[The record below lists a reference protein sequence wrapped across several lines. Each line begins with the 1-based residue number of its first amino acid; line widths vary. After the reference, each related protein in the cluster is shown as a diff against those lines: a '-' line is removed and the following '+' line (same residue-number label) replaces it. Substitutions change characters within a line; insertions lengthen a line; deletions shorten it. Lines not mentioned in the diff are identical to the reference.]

1 MKNENSTPRRRAAVV
16 GAGITGPLLS
26 LCLVRLGFE
35 VDLYEAYLRRAQD
48 VGSFLNLAPN
58 GRAVLERLGLADRV
72 LEQGTAAGSITF
84 ANHKGRVLAE
94 NPERTTNIMRGE
106 LSAALR
112 EAATGAGAKLHS
124 AKRLVALDDIG
135 GDVWRLGFED
145 GTRAEADIVLGCD
158 GVHSTT
164 RRLLL
169 PDAPRA
175 AYTEV
180 VGSGG
185 RSRIGAGELPV
196 DGTFHMVF
204 GLRGFF
210 GYQVMAPGDVWWFE
224 NHPEPRE
231 RTFAELAE
239 TDDAQWVAALAERH
253 RPDPGVV
260 RRILTASTGP
270 VGRWPVYEVPPL
282 GTWHRG
288 SAAVLG
294 DAAHAVAPHLG
305 AGAALGME
313 DAYELALALHEHP
326 SAQRAFTVFE
336 ESRRDRIAALAK
348 QARQTGA
355 VMTPNRRLARV
366 IRDLM
371 LPVAIKQGV
380 RKGSEAYSY
389 RPSRW
394 PAQGDRN

>member
-1 MKNENSTPRRRAAVV
+1 MTNENSTPNRRVAVV

-26 LCLVRLGFE
+26 LCLARLGFE

-58 GRAVLERLGLADRV
+58 GRAVLERLGLADRI
-72 LEQGTAAGSITF
+72 LERGTVAHSITF
-84 ANHKGRVLAE
+84 ANHKGRQLAR

-112 EAATGAGAKLHS
+112 EAATDGGVKLHT
-124 AKRLVALDDIG
+124 AKRLVTLDKSG
-135 GDVWRLGFED
+135 EHGWRLGFED

-158 GVHSTT
+158 GVNSTT
-164 RRLLL
+164 RHLLL
-169 PDAPRA
+169 PHAPRPT
-175 AYTEV
+175 YTQV

-185 RSRIGAGELPV
+185 RSETGAAELPV
-196 DGTFHMVF
+196 DGRFHMVF

-210 GYQVMAPGDVWWFE
+210 GYQVVSPGVVWWFE
-224 NHPEPRE
+224 NHQETHE
-231 RTFAELAE
+231 RSFAELAE
-239 TDDAQWVAALAERH
+239 TDDARWLAALARRH
-253 RPDPGVV
+253 RPDPAVV
-260 RRILTASTGP
+260 RRILNASTGP
-270 VGRWPVYEVPPL
+270 VGRWPVHEVPPL
-282 GTWHRG
+282 DTWHRG

-313 DAYELALALHEHP
+313 DAYELALALHRHP
-326 SAQRAFTVFE
+326 AAPQAFTAFE
-336 ESRRDRIAALAK
+336 ESRRARVAAMAK

-355 VMTPNRRLARV
+355 VMTPDRWITRV

-371 LPVAIKQGV
+371 LPTAIKHGV
-380 RKGSEAYSY
+380 RKGTEAYSY
-389 RPSRW
+389 RPSPW
-394 PAQGDRN
+394 PVRAD

>member
-1 MKNENSTPRRRAAVV
+1 MKNENSTPRRRVAVV
-16 GAGITGPLLS
+16 GAGISGPLLS

-35 VDLYEAYLRRAQD
+35 VDLYEAHVRRAQD

-72 LEQGTAAGSITF
+72 LEQGTAASSIGF
-84 ANHKGRVLAE
+84 ANHKGRE
-94 NPERTTNIMRGE
+94 IGRNPERTTNIMRGE
-106 LSAALR
+106 LSGALR
-112 EAATGAGAKLHS
+112 EVAVDAGAKLHT
-124 AKRLVALDDIG
+124 AKRLVALEETADG
-135 GDVWRLGFED
+135 SWRTGFED
-145 GTRAEADIVLGCD
+145 GTHTEADIVLGCD

-175 AYTEV
+175 AYTGV

-185 RSRIGAGELPV
+185 RSEIDAAELPL
-196 DGTFHMVF
+196 DGRFHMVF

-210 GYQVMAPGDVWWFE
+210 GYQVVSPGVVWWFE
-224 NHPEPRE
+224 NHQETRE
-231 RTFAELAE
+231 RSFAELAE
-239 TDDAQWVAALAERH
+239 VDDAQWVALLAERH
-253 RPDPGVV
+253 RPDPAVI
-260 RRILTASTGP
+260 RRVLTASTGP

-282 GTWHRG
+282 DTWHRG

-313 DAYELALALHEHP
+313 DAYELAVALHRHP
-326 SAQRAFTVFE
+326 TAPQAFTAFE
-336 ESRRDRIAALAK
+336 ESRRDRVAAMAK

-355 VMTPNRRLARV
+355 VMTPDRWITRAV
-366 IRDLM
+366 RDLM
-371 LPVAIKQGV
+371 LPMALRQGV
-380 RKGSEAYSY
+380 RKGTEAYAY
-389 RPSRW
+389 RPSPW
-394 PAQGDRN
+394 PARRP

>member
-1 MKNENSTPRRRAAVV
+1 MKNENSTPRRRVAVV

-35 VDLYEAYLRRAQD
+35 VDLYEAYVRRAQD

-58 GRAVLERLGLADRV
+58 GRAVLERLGLADRI
-72 LEQGTAAGSITF
+72 LERGFVATSIGF
-84 ANHKGRVLAE
+84 ANHKGRELAR

-106 LSAALR
+106 LSGALR
-112 EAATGAGAKLHS
+112 EAAAGDGAKLHT
-124 AKRLVALDDIG
+124 AKRLVALDG
-135 GDVWRLGFED
+135 SGDSRWRLGFED
-145 GTRAEADIVLGCD
+145 GTYAEADIVLGCD
-158 GVHSTT
+158 GVNSAT

-169 PDAPRA
+169 PDAPRPT
-175 AYTEV
+175 YTEV

-185 RSRIGAGELPV
+185 RSEIGAAELPV
-196 DGTFHMVF
+196 DGRFHMVF

-210 GYQVMAPGDVWWFE
+210 GYQVVSPGVVWWFE
-224 NHPEPRE
+224 NHQESRE

-239 TDDAQWVAALAERH
+239 TDDTRWVAGLADRH
-253 RPDPGVV
+253 RPDPAVI
-260 RRILTASTGP
+260 RRILTASAGP
-270 VGRWPVYEVPPL
+270 VGRWPVHEVPPL
-282 GTWHRG
+282 DTWHRG

-305 AGAALGME
+305 AGAALAME
-313 DAYELALALHEHP
+313 DAYELALALREHP
-326 SAQRAFTVFE
+326 TAPRAFTVFE
-336 ESRRDRIAALAK
+336 ESRRDRVAAMAK

-355 VMTPNRRLARV
+355 VMTPDRWITRV

-380 RKGSEAYSY
+380 RKGTEAYSY
-389 RPSRW
+389 RPSPW
-394 PAQGDRN
+394 PAQVD

>member
-1 MKNENSTPRRRAAVV
+1 MKHENSTERRRAAVV
-16 GAGITGPLLS
+16 GAGITGPLLA

-35 VDLYEAYLRRAQD
+35 VDMYEAYVRRVQD
-48 VGSFLNLAPN
+48 IGSFLNLAPN

-72 LEQGTAAGSITF
+72 LDQGTVAGSITF
-84 ANHKGRVLAE
+84 ANHKGRELAR
-94 NPERTTNIMRGE
+94 NPESTTNIMRGE
-106 LSAALR
+106 LSGALR
-112 EAATGAGAKLHS
+112 EAATDAGAKLHC
-124 AKRLVALDDIG
+124 AKRLVALDET
-135 GDVWRLGFED
+135 GDARWRIGFED
-145 GTRAEADIVLGCD
+145 GTEAEADIVLGCD

-164 RRLLL
+164 RRLLI
-169 PDAPRA
+169 PGAPQA
-175 AYTEV
+175 GYTEV

-185 RSRIGAGELPV
+185 RSEIGAGELPV
-196 DGTFHMVF
+196 DGQFHMVF

-210 GYQVMAPGDVWWFE
+210 GYQVVAPGVVCWFE
-224 NHPEPRE
+224 NHQEARE
-231 RTFAELAE
+231 RGFAELAGI
-239 TDDAQWVAALAERH
+239 DDAEWVAALAERH

-282 GTWHRG
+282 GSWHRG
-288 SAAVLG
+288 GAAVLG

-326 SAQRAFTVFE
+326 SAPAAFTAFE
-336 ESRRDRIAALAK
+336 ESRRDRITAMAK

-355 VMTPNRRLARV
+355 VMTPNRWVARV

-371 LPVAIKQGV
+371 LPMAIKQGV
-380 RKGSEAYSY
+380 RKGTEAYSY
-389 RPSRW
+389 RPSPW
-394 PAQGDRN
+394 PVQVG

>member
-1 MKNENSTPRRRAAVV
+1 MKNENSTPRRRVAVV

-35 VDLYEAYLRRAQD
+35 VDLYEAYVRRAQD
-48 VGSFLNLAPN
+48 IGSFLNLAPN
-58 GRAVLERLGLADRV
+58 GRAVLERLGLADRI
-72 LEQGTAAGSITF
+72 LEQGTVAGSISF
-84 ANHKGRVLAE
+84 ANHKGRELVQ

-106 LSAALR
+106 LSSALR
-112 EAATGAGAKLHS
+112 EAAADAGVKLHT
-124 AKRLVALDDIG
+124 AKRLVALDAA
-135 GDVWRLGFED
+135 GDDRWRIGFED
-145 GTRAEADIVLGCD
+145 GTQAEAEIVLGCD

-169 PDAPRA
+169 PDAPRVV
-175 AYTEV
+175 YTEV

-185 RSRIGAGELPV
+185 RSEIGAAELPV
-196 DGTFHMVF
+196 DGRFHMVF

-210 GYQVMAPGDVWWFE
+210 GYQVMSPGVVWWFE
-224 NHPEPRE
+224 NHQETRE
-231 RTFAELAE
+231 RSFAELAE
-239 TDDAQWVAALAERH
+239 VDDAEWVALLAQRH
-253 RPDPGVV
+253 RPDPAVI

-282 GTWHRG
+282 ETWHRG

-326 SAQRAFTVFE
+326 TAPQAFTAFE
-336 ESRRDRIAALAK
+336 ESRRDRVAAMAK

-355 VMTPNRRLARV
+355 VMTPDRWIIRV

-371 LPVAIKQGV
+371 LPMAIKQGV
-380 RKGSEAYSY
+380 RKGTEAYSY
-389 RPSRW
+389 RPSPW
-394 PAQGDRN
+394 PVRVD

>member
-1 MKNENSTPRRRAAVV
+1 MKNENSTPRRRVAVV

-35 VDLYEAYLRRAQD
+35 VDLYEAYMRRAQD

-72 LEQGTAAGSITF
+72 LEQGTVADSIGF
-84 ANHKGRVLAE
+84 ANHKGRELAQ
-94 NPERTTNIMRGE
+94 NPETTTNIMRGE
-106 LSAALR
+106 LSGALR
-112 EAATGAGAKLHS
+112 DAATDAGAKLHT
-124 AKRLVALDDIG
+124 AKRLVALDAT
-135 GDVWRLGFED
+135 GDGCWRIGFED
-145 GTRAEADIVLGCD
+145 GTRAEADLVLGCD

-164 RRLLL
+164 RRLLF

-185 RSRIGAGELPV
+185 RSEIGAADLPV
-196 DGTFHMVF
+196 DGRFHMIF

-210 GYQVMAPGDVWWFE
+210 GYQVTSPGVVWWFE
-224 NHPEPRE
+224 NHQETRE
-231 RTFAELAE
+231 RSFAELAE
-239 TDDAQWVAALAERH
+239 VDDAQWVSLLADRH
-253 RPDPGVV
+253 RPDPAVV

-270 VGRWPVYEVPPL
+270 VGRWPVHEVPPL
-282 GTWHRG
+282 ETWHRG

-326 SAQRAFTVFE
+326 TAPQAFTVFE
-336 ESRRDRIAALAK
+336 ESRRDRVAAMAK

-355 VMTPNRRLARV
+355 VMTPDRWITRV

-371 LPVAIKQGV
+371 LPMAIKQGV
-380 RKGSEAYSY
+380 RKGTEAYSY
-389 RPSRW
+389 RPSPW
-394 PAQGDRN
+394 PVRGD

>member
-1 MKNENSTPRRRAAVV
+1 MKNENSAPRRRVAVV
-16 GAGITGPLLS
+16 GAGITGSLLA
-26 LCLVRLGFE
+26 LCLARLGFE
-35 VDLYEAYLRRAQD
+35 VDLYEAYARRAQD

-58 GRAVLERLGLADRV
+58 GRAVLESLGLDERV
-72 LEQGTAAGSITF
+72 LGQGTAAGSIGF
-84 ANHKGRVLAE
+84 VNHKGRELAQ
-94 NPERTTNIMRGE
+94 NPELTTNIMRGE
-106 LSAALR
+106 LSGTLR
-112 EAATGAGAKLHS
+112 EAATDAGVRLHT
-124 AKRLVALDDIG
+124 AKRLVAMEAT
-135 GDVWRLGFED
+135 GDGRWRIGFED
-145 GTRAEADIVLGCD
+145 GTQAEADIVLGCD

-164 RRLLL
+164 RGLLF

-175 AYTEV
+175 TYTEV

-185 RSRIGAGELPV
+185 RSEIGAVELPV
-196 DGTFHMVF
+196 DGRFHMTF

-210 GYQVMAPGDVWWFE
+210 GYQVMSPGVVWWFE
-224 NHPEPRE
+224 NHQETLE
-231 RTFAELAE
+231 RSFAELAE
-239 TDDAQWVAALAERH
+239 VDDAEWVALLAERH
-253 RPDPGVV
+253 RPDPPVI

-282 GTWHRG
+282 ETWHRG

-326 SAQRAFTVFE
+326 TAQQAFTMFE
-336 ESRRDRIAALAK
+336 ESRRDRVAAMAK

-355 VMTPNRRLARV
+355 VMTPDRWITRV

-371 LPVAIKQGV
+371 LPMAMRQAV
-380 RKGSEAYSY
+380 RKGTEAYSY
-389 RPSRW
+389 RPSPW
-394 PAQGDRN
+394 PVRVD

>member
-1 MKNENSTPRRRAAVV
+1 MKNDNSTPRRRVAVV
-16 GAGITGPLLS
+16 GAGITGPLLALS
-26 LCLVRLGFE
+26 LARLGFE

-58 GRAVLERLGLADRV
+58 GRAVLERLGLAERV
-72 LEQGTAAGSITF
+72 LEQGTVADSIVF
-84 ANHKGRVLAE
+84 ANHKGRQLAQ
-94 NPERTTNIMRGE
+94 NPESTTNIMRGE

-112 EAATGAGAKLHS
+112 EAAADAGAKLHC
-124 AKRLVALDDIG
+124 AKRLVALDQVADG
-135 GDVWRLGFED
+135 YWRIGFED
-145 GTRAEADIVLGCD
+145 GTDAEADTVLGCD

-169 PDAPRA
+169 PDAPRP

-185 RSRIGAGELPV
+185 SARIGAGELPV
-196 DGTFHMVF
+196 DGKFHMVF

-210 GYQVMAPGDVWWFE
+210 GYQVMAPGVVWWFE
-224 NHPEPRE
+224 NHQETRE
-231 RTFAELAE
+231 RGFAELAAIDNGE
-239 TDDAQWVAALAERH
+239 WVAALAERH
-253 RPDPGVV
+253 RPDPAVV

-282 GTWHRG
+282 ATWHRG

-326 SAQRAFTVFE
+326 SAPEAFTAFE
-336 ESRRDRIAALAK
+336 ASRRDRVATLSK

-355 VMTPNRRLARV
+355 VMTPDRWIART

-371 LPVAIKQGV
+371 LPIAIKQGV
-380 RKGSEAYSY
+380 RKGTEAYAY
-389 RPSRW
+389 RPSPW
-394 PAQGDRN
+394 PVRAD

>member
-1 MKNENSTPRRRAAVV
+1 MRDENRTPRRRVAVI

-26 LCLVRLGFE
+26 VCLVRLGFE
-35 VDLYEAYLRRAQD
+35 VDLYEAYVRRAQD

-72 LEQGTAAGSITF
+72 LEQGVPAGSIAF
-84 ANHKGRVLAE
+84 ANHRGRALVR

-106 LSAALR
+106 LSGALR
-112 EAATGAGAKLHS
+112 EAATDSGVKLHT
-124 AKRLVALDDIG
+124 AKRLVALAENHD
-135 GDVWRLGFED
+135 GDWRLGFED
-145 GTRAEADIVLGCD
+145 DTHAEADLVLGCD
-158 GVHSTT
+158 GVNSTT

-169 PDAPRA
+169 PDAPRP

-185 RSRIGAGELPV
+185 RARLGASELPV
-196 DGTFHMVF
+196 DGRFHMVF

-210 GYQVMAPGDVWWFE
+210 GYQVVSPGEVWWFE
-224 NHPEPRE
+224 NHQETDE
-231 RTFAELAE
+231 RSFAELAAI
-239 TDDAQWVAALAERH
+239 DDARWVAALADRH
-253 RPDPGVV
+253 RPDPAVV
-260 RRILTASTGP
+260 RRILNASTGP
-270 VGRWPVYEVPPL
+270 VGRWPVHEVPPL
-282 GTWHRG
+282 RTWHRG

-313 DAYELALALHEHP
+313 DAYELALALYEHP
-326 SAQRAFTVFE
+326 TPQRAFTAFE
-336 ESRRDRIAALAK
+336 ESRRERVEAMAK

-355 VMTPNRRLARV
+355 VMTPDKWITRV

-371 LPVAIKQGV
+371 LPMAIKQGV
-380 RKGSEAYSY
+380 RKGTEAYSY
-389 RPSRW
+389 RPSPW
-394 PAQGDRN
+394 PVRTG